1 MHIVNTVVT
10 YQWLVN
16 DENMLANQDQHQVWL
31 AALSNNS
38 AAICH
43 IRDPFDYPE
52 GQTTTTVSVRQ
63 GPAVRLG
70 GVTSGT
76 VTDTLTKSKPAHE
89 YRRGF
94 SGSQPTAGCEP
105 VATPSP
111 ESSLAARSASST

>member
-52 GQTTTTVSVRQ
+52 GRPQRPS
-63 GPAVRLG
+63 AF
-70 GVTSGT
+70 
-76 VTDTLTKSKPAHE
+76 A
-89 YRRGF
+89 RGR
-94 SGSQPTAGCEP
+94 PCT
-105 VATPSP
+105 
-111 ESSLAARSASST
+111 LAA